1 MPIPESQL
9 GRWSHHGAQ
18 DTAKNTH
25 ERIRRVL
32 AAHQWPPGMTYDF
45 YLQGSYRNDT
55 NIRGDSDVDVVLEM
69 QSTFIYDISA
79 LNVFDQQVVLSTI
92 YPPTYDWG
100 DFRQETIEAL
110 VAGFD
115 AAAIEPRNKSIKVLA
130 GSGRLAAD
138 VVVCLTHRSYVD
150 RFNYREGITLYSVR
164 EGTWVVNYP
173 KLHYA
178 NGAGKSR
185 RTYDRFKRT
194 VRMFKNARNRLLS
207 DGQISTDLA
216 PSYFVECLVYNA
228 PDWAF
233 KTGFQDTFCDIVK
246 WMIQNDLGGLM
257 CQNGQMPLFGP
268 APEQWSLANAKA
280 FGNAL
285 VTLWNNWG

>member
-32 AAHQWPPGMTYDF
+32 AAHQWPPGMSYDF

-69 QSTFIYDISA
+69 LSTFIYDISD
-79 LNVFDQQVVLSTI
+79 LNAFDQQAVLSTI
-92 YPPTYDWG
+92 YPPTYDWD
-100 DFRQETIEAL
+100 DFRQVTIEAL

-164 EGTWVVNYP
+164 EGPGSSTTRNCTMQMALARAVAP
-173 KLHYA
+173 MIDSS
-178 NGAGKSR
+178 GRFECSR
-185 RTYDRFKRT
+185 MRGTVFYRT
-194 VRMFKNARNRLLS
+194 VGSAR
-207 DGQISTDLA
+207 I
-216 PSYFVECLVYNA
+216 
-228 PDWAF
+228 
-233 KTGFQDTFCDIVK
+233 
-246 WMIQNDLGGLM
+246 
-257 CQNGQMPLFGP
+257 
-268 APEQWSLANAKA
+268 
-280 FGNAL
+280 
-285 VTLWNNWG
+285 